1 MFNYSQQQSKM
12 RTFFTNYKQKRNI
25 AIVLLLIYFI
35 NQFIISNWIF
45 DSDKN
50 YQNITITQK
59 LTFIYFYISAQV
71 YYYYY
76 YAIFKLGLM
85 PKYDPNSLAHKVSL
99 VKVRPILAPN
109 ANLCQPSPDIDLVL
123 VAFVVIAP
131 DRFEK
136 RIKIRKTWANNS
148 SNNMRVIFSTGLSK
162 NSSVNKLIAKE
173 ALLYNDILQLDFIDS
188 YYKIINKVLLSYKWL
203 SSNCQNARYIL
214 RINDD
219 VVVNS
224 FSLIKYLKNAHK
236 TKSTVFGNVMYFGL
250 IVRDYKSKFYVPFEK
265 TNKAFYDPYP
275 EGTSYIIT
283 FDLAKRFYHLGFDKL
298 EPLTHTEDVFIGMMV
313 KHDSVE
319 LVDIGDKFPVR
330 IQYEVCTKEEK
341 LELIDR
347 MDINDVLFVYEADEF
362 EFIWSYLLKKL
373 K

>member
-1 MFNYSQQQSKM
+1 MGKFLI
-12 RTFFTNYKQKRNI
+12 NYKRKRNI
-25 AIVLLLIYFI
+25 AIALFLLIYFT

-45 DSDKN
+45 DLNKN
-50 YQNITITQK
+50 YQNQ
-59 LTFIYFYISAQV
+59 TFIYFYISAQV

-85 PKYDPNSLAHKVSL
+85 PKYDPTSLAHKVSL
-99 VKVRPILAPN
+99 IKVGPIL
-109 ANLCQPSPDIDLVL
+109 SPATSSCADIDLVL

-136 RIKIRKTWANNS
+136 RTKIRKTWANYS
-148 SNNMRVIFSTGLSK
+148 SNNMRVIFSTGMSK

-203 SSNCQNARYIL
+203 SSNCPNARYIL

-224 FSLIKYLKNAHK
+224 FSLIKYLKNAHE
-236 TKSTVFGNVMYFGL
+236 TRSAVFGNVMYFGL
-250 IVRDYKSKFYVPFEK
+250 VVRDYKSKFYVPFEK
-265 TNKAFYDPYP
+265 TSKAFYDPYP

-283 FDLAKRFYHLGFDKL
+283 FDLARRFYDLGFDKL

-313 KHDSVE
+313 KRDSVE
-319 LVDIGDKFPVR
+319 LIDIGDKFPVR
-330 IQYEVCTKEEK
+330 IQYEVYKKEQKIEM
-341 LELIDR
+341 IDR

-362 EFIWSYLLKKL
+362 EFIWNHLLKKL
-373 K
+373 KGSFQ